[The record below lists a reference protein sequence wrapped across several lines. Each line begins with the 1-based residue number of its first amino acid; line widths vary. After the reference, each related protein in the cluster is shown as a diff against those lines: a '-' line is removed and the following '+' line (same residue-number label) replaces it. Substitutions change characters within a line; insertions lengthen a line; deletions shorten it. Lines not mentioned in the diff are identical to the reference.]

1 MENNKNMV
9 RWTDEERALLAHF
22 VRVAE
27 RENGL
32 SASEGCDFA
41 AKKLGRS
48 AQACR
53 YQYYSVIKAKGLAND
68 AILSELT
75 ETNTEKEEEKEYF
88 TTVEELLNTIEELNN
103 KLKKAEE
110 NQEKLLKFIDEC
122 MDNFNYATYF
132 LTAKTGCITQ
142 SDIKYNTELVS
153 RMINHKL
160 ENLDENGNIL

>member
-1 MENNKNMV
+1 MENSKNMV
-9 RWTDEERALLAHF
+9 RWTNEERALLAHF
-22 VRVAE
+22 VRIAE
-27 RENGL
+27 KENGL

-48 AQACR
+48 TQACR

-68 AILSELT
+68 ALLFELE
-75 ETNTEKEEEKEYF
+75 ETNTENQEEKEYF
-88 TTVEELLNTIEELNN
+88 TTVEELLNTIKELNL

-122 MDNFNYATYF
+122 MDNFNYATYV

-142 SDIKYNTELVS
+142 DDVRYNTALIS
-153 RMINHKL
+153 RMIHHNIEK
-160 ENLDENGNIL
+160 LDENGNIL

>member
-1 MENNKNMV
+1 MENTKNMV

-22 VRVAE
+22 VRIAE
-27 RENGL
+27 KENGL

-68 AILSELT
+68 AVLTELT
-75 ETNTEKEEEKEYF
+75 ETNTEKQEEKEYF

-103 KLKKAEE
+103 KLKKSEE
-110 NQEKLLKFIDEC
+110 NQEKLLKFIDRC
-122 MDNFNYATYF
+122 MDDLNFKVYVTLAD
-132 LTAKTGCITQ
+132 TGRITQ
-142 SDIKYNTELVS
+142 DDIRYNTALIS
-153 RMINHKL
+153 RMIHHNL
-160 ENLDENGNIL
+160 ENLE

>member
-1 MENNKNMV
+1 MENTKNMV

-22 VRVAE
+22 VRIAE
-27 RENGL
+27 KENGL

-53 YQYYSVIKAKGLAND
+53 YQYYSVVKAKGLAND

-75 ETNTEKEEEKEYF
+75 ETTTKKEEEEYF

-110 NQEKLLKFIDEC
+110 NQEELLKFIDRC
-122 MDNFNYATYF
+122 MDDLNFKIYVTLAD
-132 LTAKTGCITQ
+132 TGRITQ

-153 RMINHKL
+153 RMIHHKL
-160 ENLDENGNIL
+160 EDN

>member
-1 MENNKNMV
+1 MENTKNMV

-22 VRVAE
+22 VRIAE
-27 RENGL
+27 KENGL

-53 YQYYSVIKAKGLAND
+53 YQYYSVIKAKGLADD
-68 AILSELT
+68 AILCELK
-75 ETNTEKEEEKEYF
+75 ETNTEEEKEYF

-122 MDNFNYATYF
+122 MDDLNFKVYVTLAN
-132 LTAKTGCITQ
+132 TGRITQ
-142 SDIKYNTELVS
+142 SDIKYNTELIF